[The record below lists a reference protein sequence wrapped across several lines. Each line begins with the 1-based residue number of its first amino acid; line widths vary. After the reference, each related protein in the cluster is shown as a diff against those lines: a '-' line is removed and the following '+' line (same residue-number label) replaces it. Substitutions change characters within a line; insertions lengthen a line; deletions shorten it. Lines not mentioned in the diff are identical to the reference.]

1 MLKFIGRKEIAE
13 MIGIKPC
20 TLDNYKIPPPDAM
33 IGNARGWTRET
44 IEEWHKNRPGR
55 GARTDLKK

>member
-1 MLKFIGRKEIAE
+1 MIRFIGRKEVAE
-13 MIGIKPC
+13 LIGVKAG
-20 TLDNYKIPPPDAM
+20 TLDGYKIPPPDVA
-33 IGNARGWTRET
+33 IGNVRGWSRET